1 MLETDYTN
9 LTSSVDSIQ
18 AAESSLRGLI
28 AKQKAAIK
36 VLKTKIDSENA
47 LLTDTIIAA
56 GVGLFFAI
64 AGIILAV
71 VSTGALAGVGVV
83 AGIGGVLATLGGTG
97 GSIALGVIINQ
108 QHQEIANNDKEVT
121 TEQAQIACL
130 SALSESVDN
139 LRQGSIKSQRALVS
153 VRTFFTNFDKTLGD
167 ILAELKK
174 AEDPIAIIDRQLHLD
189 AAVNEW
195 NDVKQYADLLLN
207 LPIKEDHGE
216 PIKLPKAA

>member
-1 MLETDYTN
+1 LLETDYTN

-64 AGIILAV
+64 ARIILAV